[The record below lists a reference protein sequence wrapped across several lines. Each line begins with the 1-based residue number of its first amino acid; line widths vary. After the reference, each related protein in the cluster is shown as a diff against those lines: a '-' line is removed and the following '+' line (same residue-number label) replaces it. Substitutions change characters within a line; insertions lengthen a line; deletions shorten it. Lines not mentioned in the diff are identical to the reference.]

1 MNLSIY
7 IIHYTKLTERK
18 RIQCQQL
25 KMFSGNIHFITK
37 FDPENISHA
46 QYEMLIKDKG
56 CSLNKLSSH
65 LKHLSALRLIKKN
78 EKNYSLILE
87 DDIYFSKD
95 FFINLELYIKEAA
108 KHKYDIIFLNDMCNL
123 HHPACKQY
131 DNHFIYEKKS
141 NEKSVIR
148 GRSAFIIHPNALGN
162 LSNRQ
167 FFPIK
172 GNGSQ
177 NLNDFVVEHKLKVG
191 WVEPT
196 ICIELSEYMID
207 KSYNHNKY
215 TTFDTLLFDQLDEEM
230 KKKLLTFLIDTVH
243 GKNIGIK
250 YGPNISPIVRKI
262 LNPFFNNNLTLPL
275 FKQLDFK
282 N

>member
-1 MNLSIY
+1 MSLSIY

-18 RIQCQQL
+18 LMQCQQL
-25 KMFSGNIHFITK
+25 KMFNGAVHFITK
-37 FDPENISHA
+37 FDPEIITHA

-78 EKNYSLILE
+78 EKNYCLILE

-95 FFINLELYIKEAA
+95 FFKQLDLYIKEAT
-108 KHKYDIIFLNDMCNL
+108 KNKYDIIFLNDMCNF
-123 HHPACKQY
+123 HHRACKQY
-131 DNHFIYEKKS
+131 DNHFIYEKKDS
-141 NEKSVIR
+141 KKSLIR
-148 GRSAFIIHPNALGN
+148 GRSAFIIHPNALEN
-162 LSNRQ
+162 LKNRS

-177 NLNDFVVEHKLKVG
+177 NLNDFVRENKLKVG

-196 ICIELSEYMID
+196 ICTELSEYMIE
-207 KSYNHNKY
+207 KSYNNNKY
-215 TTFDTLLFDQLDEEM
+215 TTFDTLLFNQLDEEM
-230 KKKLLTFLIDTVH
+230 KKKVLTFLIDTIH

-250 YGPNISPIVRKI
+250 YGKNISPVVKKI
-262 LNPFFNNNLTLPL
+262 LNPFYNTNLTIPL
-275 FKQLDFK
+275 FKQLNFTE
-282 N
+282 